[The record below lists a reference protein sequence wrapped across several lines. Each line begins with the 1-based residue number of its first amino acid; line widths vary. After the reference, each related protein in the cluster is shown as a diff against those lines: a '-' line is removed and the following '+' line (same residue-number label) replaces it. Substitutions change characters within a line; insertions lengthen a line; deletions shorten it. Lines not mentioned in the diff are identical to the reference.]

1 MLVIAGAMLFL
12 IGSLSMLQAQQHDT
26 MSLPGCALMLHAQGH
41 DAHLCGMDA
50 LMHFTNLHSMFSVTA
65 PLAST
70 FMILSLIAGIF
81 AAGIWFF
88 VKHIFIALE
97 TSAYILLRLLAPQKN
112 LRLQEAFSRGILHAR
127 VYEK

>member
-41 DAHLCGMDA
+41 DAHVCGMDA

-65 PLAST
+65 PLAGT
-70 FMILSLIAGIF
+70 FILLLLIASIF
-81 AAGIWFF
+81 AAGVW
-88 VKHIFIALE
+88 IFIKPLFSSPE
-97 TSAYILLRLLAPQKN
+97 TSAYLFLRLLAPQRN
-112 LRLQEAFSRGILHAR
+112 LRLQEAFARGILHAR